1 MLNKLFGKYG
11 LVCIDANASELK
23 RRLVKIAVNDIKTKK
38 YTDILKKPQNN

>member
-11 LVCIDANASELK
+11 LVCIDANTSELK